1 MKFRNYSIIILGEL
15 SDITLGEVF
24 KAAQDSPSIMK
35 YKDTDVVVATF
46 TSALEVNELNDYLKT
61 FGFNFLF
68 FDLNSDC
75 GFNINNESVHK
86 DLFGDIKTKNVDEL
100 QDLTNKMMDEIYK
113 SRKTFKSK
121 KAVNTRK
128 SIKKDDVIDIEVMV
142 DGLDK
147 SGIECMINDI
157 LDKGSKNMSELD
169 KAIMDN
175 LVKKYKD

>member
-1 MKFRNYSIIILGEL
+1 
-15 SDITLGEVF
+15 
-24 KAAQDSPSIMK
+24 
-35 YKDTDVVVATF
+35 
-46 TSALEVNELNDYLKT
+46 
-61 FGFNFLF
+61 
-68 FDLNSDC
+68 
-75 GFNINNESVHK
+75 
-86 DLFGDIKTKNVDEL
+86 
-100 QDLTNKMMDEIYK
+100 MMDEIYK